1 MKDNLRNDIMVDML
15 EQSMSMLYTE
25 TVREDEGGAYGVPV
39 SASLSDYPEEIATVQ
54 IKLPTAPEKMERMTK
69 VVYDGIEKICAEG
82 PSEDYL
88 QKIKEYMVRS
98 HAENLK
104 KNGYW
109 MSQLYTRTRYN
120 QDYVTGYEE
129 TVQNVSVADLKELA
143 QKIFKSGN
151 RLVVGMTSPQ
161 K

>member
-1 MKDNLRNDIMVDML
+1 MVDML
-15 EQSMSMLYTE
+15 EQAMSMRYTE

-39 SASLSDYPEEIATVQ
+39 SASLTDYPEEIAVVQ
-54 IKLPTAPEKMERMTK
+54 IQLPTAPDKMDRMMK
-69 VVYDGIEKICAEG
+69 VVYDGVEKVCSEG

-109 MSQLYTRTRYN
+109 MNQMVTLTRLKK
-120 QDYVTGYEE
+120 DYVTGYDEM
-129 TVQNVSVADLKELA
+129 VQSITTADLKELA

-151 RLVVGMTSPQ
+151 RLVVGMKSPT

>member
-1 MKDNLRNDIMVDML
+1 
-15 EQSMSMLYTE
+15 MSMLYTE

-39 SASLSDYPEEIATVQ
+39 SASLTDYPEEIATVQ
-54 IKLPTAPEKMERMTK
+54 IQLPTAPDKMDRMMQ
-69 VVYDGIEKICAEG
+69 VVYDGIEKVCAEG

-88 QKIKEYMVRS
+88 QKIKEYMIRS

-104 KNGYW
+104 KNNYW
-109 MSQLYTRTRYN
+109 MNQMINLTRYKI
-120 QDYVTGYEE
+120 DYVTGYDEA
-129 TVQNVSVADLKELA
+129 VQSVTTADLKELA

-151 RLVVGMTSPQ
+151 RLVVGMKTPQ